1 MKVVIFMAFSY
12 KPLWKVLIDKDMT
25 REGLRRELGI
35 SSSTLARMR
44 QNDYVNLKIISDI
57 CRILACT
64 PNDIIEYVADGDV
77 GH

>member
-1 MKVVIFMAFSY
+1 MKVVIFMAFTY
-12 KPLWKVLIDKDMT
+12 KPLWKMLIDKDMT

-35 SSSTLARMR
+35 SPSTMARMR

-64 PNDIIEYVADGDV
+64 PNDIIEYVADEGVD
-77 GH
+77 H